1 MKNFLAI
8 ILAAMV
14 LSVNA
19 QTDSTVAPY
28 KRFPTLPPMQIL
40 LTDSV
45 TLFGKSQIPA
55 NTPVLYMLFDPG
67 CSHCQHE
74 TEELVAHKKDFE
86 EIQVVMITMPR
97 SSFAE
102 VNEFISKYRVNEL
115 KHVVVGRDITYFMPA
130 FYSIRNFPFL
140 AMYDR
145 TGNLITAFEGGMGMD
160 KIIAYFN
167 GGSK

>member
-1 MKNFLAI
+1 MKNFFVIVLTI
-8 ILAAMV
+8 IC

-19 QTDSTVAPY
+19 QTDSTIAPY

-40 LTDSV
+40 LTDSA
-45 TLFGKSQIPA
+45 TLFGKAQIPL
-55 NTPVLYMLFDPG
+55 NTPVLYMLFDPE

-74 TEELVAHKKDFE
+74 TEELIAHKKDFE
-86 EIQVVMITMPR
+86 DIQVVMVTMPR
-97 SSFAE
+97 SSFSE
-102 VNEFISKYRVNEL
+102 VNDFISKYKVNEL

-145 TGNLITAFEGGMGMD
+145 NGDLITAFEGGLGID
-160 KIIAYFN
+160 KVIDHFKR
-167 GGSK
+167 GSK